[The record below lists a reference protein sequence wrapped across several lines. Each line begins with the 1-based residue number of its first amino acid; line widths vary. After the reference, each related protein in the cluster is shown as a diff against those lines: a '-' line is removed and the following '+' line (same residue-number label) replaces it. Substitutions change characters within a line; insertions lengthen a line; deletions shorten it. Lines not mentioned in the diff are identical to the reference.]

1 MKWIVTM
8 LKLYKVGKGERT
20 DYSDRKNKMDIN
32 IGHYVHPPQCQIN
45 AN

>member
-1 MKWIVTM
+1 MNWIVTT
-8 LKLYKVGKGERT
+8 LKLYKVGKGEWT
-20 DYSDRKNKMDIN
+20 DFSDRKKMDIN